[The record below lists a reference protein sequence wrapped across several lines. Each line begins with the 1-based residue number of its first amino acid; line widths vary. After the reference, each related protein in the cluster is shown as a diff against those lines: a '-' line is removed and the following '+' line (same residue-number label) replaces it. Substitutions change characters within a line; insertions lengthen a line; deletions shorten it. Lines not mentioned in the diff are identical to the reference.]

1 MSITS
6 HVDCKN
12 TSVMWG
18 SNRLSTN
25 KKVSYM
31 KKLILFLKYKLETF
45 FTYTE
50 TGKSFSSFSSKASIL
65 F

>member
-1 MSITS
+1 
-6 HVDCKN
+6 
-12 TSVMWG
+12 
-18 SNRLSTN
+18 
-25 KKVSYM
+25 M